1 MMEMVPDDPDF
12 DPCLLLSVGISW
24 YPFVHEA
31 GLDLRCSV
39 RVQVLCELYEGKHL
53 QEYESH

>member
-1 MMEMVPDDPDF
+1 MEMVPDDPNF